1 MITNTKILFCAVL
14 KAMVVDCVCDIG
26 SRDGDQ
32 AMLFRQLCPEAAVL
46 AFEANPINF
55 KAMRADPRLRDER
68 IELLSFA
75 VSNMRDI
82 ARFHVTDVDYTDPK
96 TNKGTSS
103 LLLRED
109 FPIKDTVEVDTRRI
123 DEFILAEFSQARAIA
138 LWIDVEGAE
147 YFVIEGMSGIKDRV
161 VVVHVETAKVPLRQG
176 QKTLAEL
183 TVLMETQGFSL
194 CGSNIRRTADWGD
207 VVYVNRRVIRDLGF
221 RFSVCKLR
229 GYMGV
234 WIPVDHVDEY
244 LNTRYPAAYLFFR
257 RLYLKFGT

>member
-1 MITNTKILFCAVL
+1 MCA
-14 KAMVVDCVCDIG
+14 D
-26 SRDGDQ
+26 S
-32 AMLFRQLCPEAAVL
+32 
-46 AFEANPINF
+46 
-55 KAMRADPRLRDER
+55 RLRDER

-75 VSNMRDI
+75 VSNATGI
-82 ARFHVTDVDYTDPK
+82 ARFHVTDVDYTDPM

-103 LLLRED
+103 LLLSEV
-109 FPIKDTVEVDTRRI
+109 FPVKDTVEVVETRRI
-123 DEFILAEFSQARAIA
+123 DEFILSEFSQALAIA

-161 VVVHVETAKVPLRQG
+161 MVVHVETAKVPLRKG

-183 TVLMETQGFSL
+183 TVLMESQGFAL

-207 VVYVNRRVIRDLGF
+207 VVYVNRRVIRDLGS

-234 WIPVDHVDEY
+234 WIPVDHLAEY
-244 LNTRYPAAYLFFR
+244 LKTRYAAAYLFFR